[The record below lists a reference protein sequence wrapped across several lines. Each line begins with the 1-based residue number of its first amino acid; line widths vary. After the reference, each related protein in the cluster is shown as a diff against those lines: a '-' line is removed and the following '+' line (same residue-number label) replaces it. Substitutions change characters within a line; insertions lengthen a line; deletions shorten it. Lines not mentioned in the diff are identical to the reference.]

1 MPELRSR
8 TRRNRASGIPNPNH
22 NPITRQPL
30 EKLTARTP
38 QRRRTVQNRKNSKVE
53 RNAIGVGERNTVKDG
68 LVLETRSFRERE
80 GHEHQELKLFREGVG
95 ERAMDEYDSGGR
107 SADKGPGAEDEGS
120 TAPLPE
126 KVQVG
131 GSPFYKIEKKLGKG
145 GFGQVYVGRR
155 VSPTNANERTGA
167 NAIEVALKFEHRSSK
182 GCNYGPPYEWQVY
195 NALGGSHGVPRVH
208 YKGRQGDYYIMVM
221 DMLGPSLWDVWNNNS
236 HTMSIEMVA
245 CIAIEAISILEKM
258 HSRGYV
264 HGDVK
269 PENFLLGPPGTPEEK
284 KLFLVDL
291 GLATR
296 WRDSSTGQ
304 HVEYDQRPDVFRGT
318 VRYASVHAHL
328 GRTGSRRD
336 DLESLAYTLIFLLR
350 GRLPWQGYQG
360 ENKGFLVCKK
370 KMATSPETLCCFCPQ
385 PFRQFVEYVVNLKFD
400 EEPNYAKYISL
411 FDGIVGP
418 NPDIRPINTEGAQK
432 LICQVGQK
440 RGRLTMEEE
449 DDEQPKKKIRM
460 GMPATQWI
468 SVYNARRPMKQRY
481 HYNVADVRLS
491 QHIDKGNEDGLFIS
505 SVASC
510 SNLWALIMDAGT
522 GFTAQVFELSPYF
535 LHKEWI
541 MEQWEKNYYIS
552 AIAGANNGS
561 SLVVMSKGTQY
572 LQQSYKVSDSF
583 PFKWINK
590 KWREGFYVTAMAT
603 AGSRWAIVM
612 SRGAGFSDQVVE
624 LDFLYPSEGIHR
636 RWDSGY
642 RITSTAATWDQAAF
656 VLSVPRRKPAD
667 ETQETLRTSAF
678 PSTHVKEKWAKNLY
692 IASICYGRTL
702 SMFIDMFIA
711 RLGLQHS
718 YFFSKCTLPEW
729 FYDSA
734 LASGC
739 ITMLKIS
746 PIVQDLDIFPVLRSL
761 TKSSM
766 IFMFIWIGYRQFEC
780 FDQ

>member
-1 MPELRSR
+1 M
-8 TRRNRASGIPNPNH
+8 
-22 NPITRQPL
+22 
-30 EKLTARTP
+30 
-38 QRRRTVQNRKNSKVE
+38 
-53 RNAIGVGERNTVKDG
+53 DG
-68 LVLETRSFRERE
+68 C
-80 GHEHQELKLFREGVG
+80 
-95 ERAMDEYDSGGR
+95 DSGGK
-107 SADKGPGAEDEGS
+107 SADKLPGGEDEGS

-126 KVQVG
+126 KVQIG
-131 GSPFYKIEKKLGKG
+131 NSPTYRIERKLGKG

-155 VSPTNANERTGA
+155 ITGA
-167 NAIEVALKFEHRSSK
+167 NTADRNGSMALEVALKFEHRSSK

-195 NALGGSHGVPRVH
+195 NTLGGIHGVPRVH
-208 YKGRQGDYYIMVM
+208 FKGRQGDYYVMVM

-236 HTMSIEMVA
+236 HTMSVEMVA

-258 HSRGYV
+258 HSKGYV

-291 GLATR
+291 GLATK
-296 WRDSSTGQ
+296 WRDSTTGL

-328 GRTGSRRD
+328 GRIGSRRD

-370 KMATSPETLCCFCPQ
+370 KMATSPESLCCFCPS

-400 EEPNYAKYISL
+400 EEPNYAKCISL

-432 LICQVGQK
+432 LIYQVGQK
-440 RGRLTMEEE
+440 RGRLMMEEE
-449 DDEQPKKKIRM
+449 DDEQPKKKVRM

-481 HYNVADVRLS
+481 HYNVADSRLV
-491 QHIDKGNEDGLFIS
+491 QHIEKGNEDGLYIS
-505 SVASC
+505 CISSC

-522 GFTAQVFELSPYF
+522 GFNSQAYELSPQF

-541 MEQWEKNYYIS
+541 MDQWERNYYIT
-552 AIAGANNGS
+552 ALAGANNGS

-572 LQQSYKVSDSF
+572 AQQSYKVSDSF

-590 KWREGFYVTAMAT
+590 KWKEGFYVTAMAT
-603 AGSRWAIVM
+603 AGSRWGVVM
-612 SRGAGFSDQVVE
+612 SRNAGFSDQVVE

-636 RWDSGY
+636 RWDNGY

-656 VLSVPRRKPAD
+656 VLSVPRRKPTD

-678 PSTHVKEKWAKNLY
+678 PSQHVKEKWAKNLY
-692 IASICYGRTL
+692 IASVCYGRTV
-702 SMFIDMFIA
+702 S
-711 RLGLQHS
+711 
-718 YFFSKCTLPEW
+718 
-729 FYDSA
+729 
-734 LASGC
+734 
-739 ITMLKIS
+739 
-746 PIVQDLDIFPVLRSL
+746 
-761 TKSSM
+761 
-766 IFMFIWIGYRQFEC
+766 
-780 FDQ
+780 

>member
-1 MPELRSR
+1 MRIG
-8 TRRNRASGIPNPNH
+8 ASM
-22 NPITRQPL
+22 
-30 EKLTARTP
+30 AR
-38 QRRRTVQNRKNSKVE
+38 
-53 RNAIGVGERNTVKDG
+53 
-68 LVLETRSFRERE
+68 F
-80 GHEHQELKLFREGVG
+80 
-95 ERAMDEYDSGGR
+95 
-107 SADKGPGAEDEGS
+107 
-120 TAPLPE
+120 

-131 GSPFYKIEKKLGKG
+131 GSPWYKIEKKLGKG

-155 VSPTNANERTGA
+155 VPDLFGVRTGPD
-167 NAIEVALKFEHRSSK
+167 EVALKFEHRSSK
-182 GCNYGPPYEWQVY
+182 GCPYGPPYEWQVY
-195 NALGGSHGVPRVH
+195 NTLGGSHGVPRVH
-208 YKGRQGDYYIMVM
+208 FKGRQGEYYIMVM
-221 DMLGPSLWDVWNNNS
+221 DMLGPSLWDVWNNNAQM
-236 HTMSIEMVA
+236 MSIEMVA
-245 CIAIEAISILEKM
+245 CIAIEAISILEKL

-269 PENFLLGPPGTPEEK
+269 PENFLLGPLGTPDEK

-296 WRDSSTGQ
+296 WRDGSTGL
-304 HVEYDQRPDVFRGT
+304 HVDYDQRPDVFRGT

-370 KMATSPETLCCFCPQ
+370 KMATSPENLCSFFPQ
-385 PFRQFVEYVVNLKFD
+385 PFRLFVEYVVNLKFD

-418 NPDIRPINTEGAQK
+418 NPDIRPINTDGAQK
-432 LICQVGQK
+432 LIYQVGQK
-440 RGRLTMEEE
+440 RGRLTFEEE
-449 DDEQPKKKIRM
+449 EDEQPKKKVRM

-468 SVYNARRPMKQRY
+468 SIYNARRPMKQRY
-481 HYNVADVRLS
+481 HYNVADTRLS
-491 QHIDKGNEDGLFIS
+491 QHIEKGNEDGLFIS

-510 SNLWALIMDAGT
+510 QNLWALIMDAGT
-522 GFTAQVFELSPYF
+522 GFSSQVFELSPYF

-552 AIAGANNGS
+552 AIAGAANGS

-590 KWREGFYVTAMAT
+590 KWREGFYVTSMAT
-603 AGSRWAIVM
+603 SGSRWGVVM
-612 SRGAGFSDQVVE
+612 SRGAGFQDQVVE
-624 LDFLYPSEGIHR
+624 LDFLYPSEGIHK
-636 RWDSGY
+636 RWDYGY
-642 RITSTAATWDQAAF
+642 RITAVAATSDQTAL

-692 IASICYGRTL
+692 IASVCYGRTV
-702 SMFIDMFIA
+702 S
-711 RLGLQHS
+711 
-718 YFFSKCTLPEW
+718 
-729 FYDSA
+729 
-734 LASGC
+734 
-739 ITMLKIS
+739 
-746 PIVQDLDIFPVLRSL
+746 
-761 TKSSM
+761 
-766 IFMFIWIGYRQFEC
+766 
-780 FDQ
+780 